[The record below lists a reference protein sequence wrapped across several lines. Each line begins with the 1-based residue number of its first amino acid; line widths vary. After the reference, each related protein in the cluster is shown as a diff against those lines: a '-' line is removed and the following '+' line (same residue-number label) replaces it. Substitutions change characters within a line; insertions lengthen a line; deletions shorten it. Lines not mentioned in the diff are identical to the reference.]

1 MGNALTILDE
11 YVANGL
17 YQGPVSIK
25 EVAYV
30 ETVPT
35 SMHTIAAQYRCTTS
49 YSYRVLGMVQSTLSN
64 AQWGRPLPFLLIML
78 LTDVPR
84 PYVHKGSRLR

>member
-11 YVANGL
+11 YVANGS

-35 SMHTIAAQYRCTTS
+35 SMHTIAAQYHYTT
-49 YSYRVLGMVQSTLSN
+49 SYRVLAMVQSTLSN
-64 AQWGRPLPFLLIML
+64 EQWGMPSQFLMNML
-78 LTDVPR
+78 QMGHTKALCP
-84 PYVHKGSRLR
+84 